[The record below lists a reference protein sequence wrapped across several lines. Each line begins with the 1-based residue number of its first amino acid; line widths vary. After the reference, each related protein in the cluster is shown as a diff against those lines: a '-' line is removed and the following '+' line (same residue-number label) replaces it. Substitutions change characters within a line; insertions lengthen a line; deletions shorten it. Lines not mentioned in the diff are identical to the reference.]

1 VVKENTMADVVLQIT
16 IPEAYVAK
24 VLAALTA
31 LAGKNLSIE
40 SANPDWWRGI
50 WQYSF
55 EPKADTETN
64 KDFAVRAVKE
74 TVKALVKMVD
84 RAEREQQ
91 FKASQAAIVL
101 PPTTVPD
108 DVIK

>member
-1 VVKENTMADVVLQIT
+1 MADLVLQIT
-16 IPEAYVAK
+16 ISDANVAR
-24 VLAALTA
+24 VLATLTT

-40 SANPDWWRGI
+40 SSDADWWRGI

-55 EPKADTETN
+55 EPKAAGESN
-64 KDFAVRAVKE
+64 RDFALRAIIE

-91 FKASQAAIVL
+91 FRDSQASIVL
-101 PPTTVPD
+101 PPTNLPD
-108 DVIK
+108 NIIT